1 LSGWIGYGVFANVE
15 SARGPANSIRRQRS
29 QGKMVAFFEMPESLI
44 LKSELRPEKNT
55 APHRN
60 RRQQK
65 ND

>member
-1 LSGWIGYGVFANVE
+1 VVGLVMVCSQMSKVLVDPQIQFADKDH
-15 SARGPANSIRRQRS
+15 R
-29 QGKMVAFFEMPESLI
+29 GKMVAFFEMPESLI